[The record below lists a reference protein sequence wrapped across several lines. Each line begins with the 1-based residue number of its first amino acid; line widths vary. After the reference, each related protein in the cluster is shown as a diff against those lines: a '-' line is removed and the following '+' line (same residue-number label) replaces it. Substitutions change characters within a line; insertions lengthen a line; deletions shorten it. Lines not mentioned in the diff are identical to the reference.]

1 MFVTQNMR
9 LVTIAYCLL
18 TATSLIQVR
27 TTWGEEIVVPAAL
40 IKLMDHAEIAASEAG
55 VIAELAVQE
64 GDVVPSGE
72 LIARLDDTD
81 AVLGERRAQREV
93 DIAASE
99 AENRV
104 PVLAAEAE
112 LRVAENDLVRAKES
126 QQKFARSV
134 SAAEMERFELA
145 VKQGKLAVEQAEHDH
160 AIARLTLQLKQA
172 ELEMAAR
179 LTGRRRVLAPFE
191 GTIVQVYQRPGEW
204 VEPGTQ
210 IVRLVR
216 TDRLR
221 IEGFVSVEQLAS
233 PLVGRPVTLTLPGP
247 GGKDRMS
254 RGQVTF
260 VSPEVDPV
268 NRQVRVLA
276 EVDNQDQKLR
286 PGLSARL
293 VIHLP

>member
-1 MFVTQNMR
+1 MFIFQNLR
-9 LVTIAYCLL
+9 LVLIAYSLFM
-18 TATSLIQVR
+18 ASGLIQIR
-27 TTWGEEIVVPAAL
+27 MMWAEEIVVPAAL
-40 IKLMDHAEIAASEAG
+40 IKLMDHAEIAAPEAG

-64 GDVVPSGE
+64 GDIVPRDE

-81 AVLGERRAQREV
+81 AVLGEKRAQREV
-93 DIAASE
+93 DIAANQ
-99 AENRV
+99 ADNRI
-104 PVLAAEAE
+104 PILAAEAE
-112 LRVAENDLVRAKES
+112 LQLAENDLARAKES

-145 VKQGKLAVEQAEHDH
+145 VRQGKLAVEQAEHEL

-172 ELEMAAR
+172 ELEMATR
-179 LTGRRRVLAPFE
+179 LTGRRQILAPFE
-191 GTIVQVYQRPGEW
+191 GMVVQVYQRPGEW

-210 IVRLVR
+210 MVRLVR

-221 IEGFVSVEQLAS
+221 VEGFVSVEQVAS
-233 PLVGRPVTLTLPGP
+233 PLVGRRVTLTLPGP
-247 GGKDRMS
+247 GGTEQTSD
-254 RGQVTF
+254 GQVTF

-276 EVDNQDQKLR
+276 EIDNQDQKLR

-293 VIHLP
+293 VIHRP

>member
-1 MFVTQNMR
+1 MFIFHNLR
-9 LVTIAYCLL
+9 LVLIAYSLFM
-18 TATSLIQVR
+18 ASGLIQIR
-27 TTWGEEIVVPAAL
+27 MMWAEEIVVPAAL
-40 IKLMDHAEIAASEAG
+40 IKLMDHAEIAAPEAG

-64 GDVVPSGE
+64 GDIVPRDE

-81 AVLGERRAQREV
+81 AVLGEKRAQREV
-93 DIAASE
+93 DIAANQ
-99 AENRV
+99 ADNRI
-104 PVLAAEAE
+104 PILAAEAE
-112 LRVAENDLVRAKES
+112 LQLAENDLARAKES

-145 VKQGKLAVEQAEHDH
+145 VRQGKLAVEQAEHEH

-172 ELEMAAR
+172 ELEMATR
-179 LTGRRRVLAPFE
+179 LTGRRQILAPFE
-191 GTIVQVYQRPGEW
+191 GMVVQVYQRPGEW

-210 IVRLVR
+210 MVRLVR

-221 IEGFVSVEQLAS
+221 VEGFVSVEQVAS
-233 PLVGRPVTLTLPGP
+233 PLVGRRVTLTLPGP
-247 GGKDRMS
+247 GGTEQTSD
-254 RGQVTF
+254 GQVTF

-276 EVDNQDQKLR
+276 EIDNQDQKLR

-293 VIHLP
+293 VIHRP

>member
-1 MFVTQNMR
+1 MFIFQNLR
-9 LVTIAYCLL
+9 LVLIAYSLFM
-18 TATSLIQVR
+18 ASGLIQIR
-27 TTWGEEIVVPAAL
+27 MMWAEEIVVPAAL
-40 IKLMDHAEIAASEAG
+40 IKLMDHAEIAAPEAG

-64 GDVVPSGE
+64 GDIVPRDE

-81 AVLGERRAQREV
+81 AVLGEKRAQREV
-93 DIAASE
+93 DIAANQ
-99 AENRV
+99 ADNRI
-104 PVLAAEAE
+104 PILAAEAE
-112 LRVAENDLVRAKES
+112 LQLAENDLARAKES

-145 VKQGKLAVEQAEHDH
+145 VRQGKLAVEQAEHEH

-172 ELEMAAR
+172 ELEMATR
-179 LTGRRRVLAPFE
+179 LTGRRQILAPFE
-191 GTIVQVYQRPGEW
+191 GMVVQVYQRPGEW

-210 IVRLVR
+210 MVRLVR

-221 IEGFVSVEQLAS
+221 VEGFVSVEQVAS
-233 PLVGRPVTLTLPGP
+233 PLVGRRVTLTLPGP
-247 GGKDRMS
+247 GGTEQTSD
-254 RGQVTF
+254 GQVTF

-276 EVDNQDQKLR
+276 EIDNQDQKLR

-293 VIHLP
+293 VIHRP